1 MPFISG
7 IHLTTM
13 TAHLSTA
20 AIAVCLP
27 FFFRTHSHK
36 YMHSA
41 SRTLSYGRMRKA
53 SRIDRLTESIADTS
67 FINRLHDQLVLPI
80 THQRY
85 SWLLLFLL
93 LLLVVV
99 AQFSQKCGRFCAHFP
114 INLRKEVVVSGRVNE
129 RATELQ
135 VARGGVNWFR
145 KLWGR

>member
-1 MPFISG
+1 
-7 IHLTTM
+7 
-13 TAHLSTA
+13 
-20 AIAVCLP
+20 
-27 FFFRTHSHK
+27 
-36 YMHSA
+36 
-41 SRTLSYGRMRKA
+41 MRKA

-135 VARGGVNWFR
+135 VARGGGSIGSGNCGGVELSSELTNDQSR
-145 KLWGR
+145 QVVR